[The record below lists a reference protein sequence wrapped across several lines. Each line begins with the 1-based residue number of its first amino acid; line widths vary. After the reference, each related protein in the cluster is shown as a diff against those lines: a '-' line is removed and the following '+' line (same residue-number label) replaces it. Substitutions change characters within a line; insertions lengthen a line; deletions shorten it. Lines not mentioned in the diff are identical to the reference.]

1 MDGTKSWI
9 DIRHVIVLVWSA
21 THERPEGV
29 EVSPSRTTPVH
40 NRPFRFC
47 WRHTMRVMAAVVLAV
62 LAAVLI
68 AHDALGMG
76 TISGLTAIALVTP
89 EFWGRQ

>member
-1 MDGTKSWI
+1 
-9 DIRHVIVLVWSA
+9 
-21 THERPEGV
+21 
-29 EVSPSRTTPVH
+29 
-40 NRPFRFC
+40 
-47 WRHTMRVMAAVVLAV
+47 MRVMAAVVLAV